1 MATQNIV
8 QHGHRWQVGNRQTI
22 DIWHNKWLTT
32 PSTFRLISRPQAVPD
47 GAKVLVLI
55 DPHTRSWQTNTIH
68 QYFSLANAL
77 AILSILISSW
87 LPSDRM
93 VWVYTTKGRG
103 VCGAVRCGAVL
114 GHFQHR
120 TLRCSLTKTITASH
134 LVFALTCAVQCG
146 LEFSQNHN
154 RIAPHFCSYMCDTM
168 YKMRFKVGIFF
179 KFWPFPTQ
187 PKTNFSIFLGQILNY

>member
-68 QYFSLANAL
+68 QYFSLADAL

-120 TLRCSLTKTITASH
+120 TLWCNLTKTITAPH

-146 LEFSQNHN
+146 QSLAKTITALHL
-154 RIAPHFCSYMCDTM
+154 
-168 YKMRFKVGIFF
+168 IFAVICVILCIRCGLKLVYF
-179 KFWPFPTQ
+179 LNFGLFLLSPKLIFPFFWAKF
-187 PKTNFSIFLGQILNY
+187 